1 MNGSSNDHEILRA
14 LQPMLSLLKFEPK
27 RLTSTGTLHGT
38 ALCMLPVWLCKL
50 KHANAHTHVQ
60 SPCLKCLFPSAADTQ
75 SRTHQKSNR
84 YKESYSPHQLRR
96 CSLRWA
102 LGVCRR
108 EEPVSN
114 FLRTRRTK
122 LLRGARRG
130 KVLRSWRTKLPRCR
144 LPRGAWRGRLRQRPQ
159 SDCRAFKGTR
169 GAFQGTRGTL
179 ECSLSHG
186 LQRIAKVQAVRGSLS
201 LGMAIF
207 VFAMAMVMGVTVVGG

>member
-1 MNGSSNDHEILRA
+1 MGEVRSDAQVQKVLRLHVEELIDQEA
-14 LQPMLSLLKFEPK
+14 PRLLLQAHDLVLLCGLVFVQVEPEAP
-27 RLTSTGTLHGT
+27 RRRG
-38 ALCMLPVWLCKL
+38 
-50 KHANAHTHVQ
+50 
-60 SPCLKCLFPSAADTQ
+60 
-75 SRTHQKSNR
+75 
-84 YKESYSPHQLRR
+84 LRR

-102 LGVCRR
+102 LGACRR